1 LPNQALRFIRPFVKV
16 SSLFA
21 PRLTGNFAFRLFC
34 KPPQVKNLDVTQKQL
49 IQSAQER
56 MAQSVTE
63 RVVFEGGE
71 IQTYRME
78 AKASPSRGRVLL
90 LHGWS
95 GRAAFM
101 SSFIETLLEAGYD
114 ILSVDLPGHGESAG
128 KELHIPLA
136 LTALDAVHER
146 FGPWHGVI
154 AHSFGGAIALAM
166 VAGAMA
172 RFPAIPL
179 KRLVLIATPHS
190 MPELF
195 NWFSQT
201 IGLSKTARYWL
212 NDNVKR
218 LSGQEI
224 EKFEGRDQ
232 LRKVKIPTL
241 IMHAPD
247 DKEVS
252 YVGAE
257 ILATAGEHVTLK
269 PMPRLGHRRILYAKE
284 TITAAVTFMAS

>member
-1 LPNQALRFIRPFVKV
+1 LPFQALRFIRPFVKL
-16 SSLFA
+16 SSKIA
-21 PRLTGNFAFRLFC
+21 PRLTGNFAFKLFC
-34 KPPQVKNLDVTQKQL
+34 KPPQVKNLDASQKQL
-49 IQSAQER
+49 IQSAQAR
-56 MAQSVTE
+56 MSKTTSE
-63 RVVFEGGE
+63 RVAFVGGE
-71 IQTYRME
+71 VQTYRMT
-78 AKASPSRGRVLL
+78 ASSEPSRGTILL

-101 SSFIETLLEAGYD
+101 SSFIEPLLEAGFD
-114 ILSVDLPGHGESAG
+114 ILSIDLPGHGESAG

-136 LTALDAVHER
+136 LTALNTVHLR

-166 VAGAMA
+166 VAGAMK
-172 RFPAIPL
+172 RFPAISIN
-179 KRLVLIATPHS
+179 RLVLIATPHS
-190 MPELF
+190 VPELF

-201 IGLSKTARYWL
+201 IGLTMKGSEWL
-212 NDNVKR
+212 KDNVKR
-218 LSGQEI
+218 LSGHALES
-224 EKFEGRDQ
+224 FEGLEQ
-232 LRKVKIPTL
+232 LRNTTIPTL

-252 YVGAE
+252 YTGAA

-284 TITAAVTFMAS
+284 TVNSAVDFIAL